1 MQNICVTVDSYG
13 LCLNPLPS
21 ADGGFLNGLFA
32 SLAGYEYEEPVD
44 WGLEIGLES

>member
-21 ADGGFLNGLFA
+21 ADGGSLNGLFA